1 VSQSQPLRPDQLE
14 IDAGFRESRIQ
25 SLMSVSPNTFWAMAI
40 MVLAFGMWDYFA
52 DEAHWRRAFGVRLV
66 GSLLVVASGVYQKLP
81 GRARSLPSMVKL
93 RLVIAVVTV
102 LIAASML
109 DGGFGYNVAGLVVIF
124 LTGPYIAIDSRDLL
138 TTNFSAVAALG
149 IILVALPLEPF
160 DKVGTAVF
168 VALAV
173 AVSTLLG
180 RVLEA
185 SNRRAFMLELEQHRD
200 ARTDAL
206 TGLANRRSIDERG
219 RIELKMA
226 RRTRTPVSVL
236 LCDLD
241 HFKSINDRYG
251 HEVGDA
257 ALVGT
262 AEVLRNAL
270 RESDALGRWGGE
282 EFIAV
287 LPATAER
294 GAVEVA
300 ERMRQSIAAKRFPGL
315 ESGATISV
323 GVASSGDFTDPLLEW
338 DLLLKEADQRL
349 YRAKRDGR
357 NRVMAQAADDRVS
370 PPTKIKG

>member
-1 VSQSQPLRPDQLE
+1 MSQSQPPAPLHQVEL
-14 IDAGFRESRIQ
+14 DAKFREGRIQ
-25 SLMSVSPNTFWAMAI
+25 SLISVNQNTFWAIAI
-40 MVLAFGMWDYFA
+40 MVPAFSMWDYFA
-52 DEAHWRRAFGVRLV
+52 DDANWRKALAVRVL
-66 GSLLVVASGVYQKLP
+66 GSVLVVATGFYQKLP
-81 GRARSLPSMVKL
+81 GRARSLPLMVKL

-102 LIAASML
+102 AIAASTL
-109 DGGFGYNVAGLVVIF
+109 HSGFGYNVAGLVVIL

-138 TTNFSAVAALG
+138 NTNFAAVVALG
-149 IILVALPLEPF
+149 LVVLALPLDQF
-160 DKVGTAVF
+160 DKVGTGLF

-173 AVSTLLG
+173 TVSTLLG

-185 SNRRAFMLELEQHRD
+185 SNRRAFLLEQELHRD

-206 TGLANRRSIDERG
+206 TGLANRRAIDERG

-241 HFKSINDRYG
+241 HFKSVNDRFG
-251 HEVGDA
+251 HNVGDA
-257 ALVGT
+257 ALMTT
-262 AEVLRNAL
+262 ADVLRSAL
-270 RESDALGRWGGE
+270 RESDTLGRWGGE

-287 LPATAER
+287 LPATAHA

-300 ERMRQSIAAKRFPGL
+300 ERMRVAIAGTRFPGL

-323 GVASSGDFTDPLLEW
+323 GVASSGEFTDPLLEW

-357 NRVMAQAADDRVS
+357 NRVVAQVRD
-370 PPTKIKG
+370 

>member
-1 VSQSQPLRPDQLE
+1 
-14 IDAGFRESRIQ
+14 
-25 SLMSVSPNTFWAMAI
+25 MSVSPNTFWAMAI

-52 DEAHWRRAFGVRLV
+52 DNAHWRRAFGVRLI
-66 GSLLVVASGVYQKLP
+66 GSLLVVATGLYQKLP

-102 LIAASML
+102 AIAASTL
-109 DGGFGYNVAGLVVIF
+109 DSGFGYNVAGLVVIF

-138 TTNFSAVAALG
+138 TTNFSAVSALG
-149 IILVALPLEPF
+149 IVLIALPLQPF
-160 DKVGTAVF
+160 DKVGTGVF

-270 RESDALGRWGGE
+270 RESDALGRG
-282 EFIAV
+282 
-287 LPATAER
+287 
-294 GAVEVA
+294 
-300 ERMRQSIAAKRFPGL
+300 AAKNLSPSCRRPLSEAPWKLPSACGNQL
-315 ESGATISV
+315 RRSVSLDSSQARPSASASPVQATSRIPCWSGTCC
-323 GVASSGDFTDPLLEW
+323 
-338 DLLLKEADQRL
+338 
-349 YRAKRDGR
+349 
-357 NRVMAQAADDRVS
+357 
-370 PPTKIKG
+370 

>member
-1 VSQSQPLRPDQLE
+1 MSQSQPLRPDQLE

>member
-1 VSQSQPLRPDQLE
+1 VSQSQSSPSLHQLE
-14 IDAGFRESRIQ
+14 IDARFRESRIE
-25 SLMSVSPNTFWAMAI
+25 SLISVNQNTFWAIAI
-40 MVLAFGMWDYFA
+40 MVPAFSMWDYFA
-52 DEAHWRRAFGVRLV
+52 DHTNWRKAFAVRLV
-66 GSLLVVASGVYQKLP
+66 GALLVVATGLYQKLP
-81 GRARSLPSMVKL
+81 GRSRSLPLMVKL
-93 RLVIAVVTV
+93 RLVIAVLTV
-102 LIAASML
+102 AIAASTL
-109 DGGFGYNVAGLVVIF
+109 HYGFGYNVAGLVVIV

-138 TTNFSAVAALG
+138 NTNFAAVAALG
-149 IILVALPLEPF
+149 VVLLALPLDPF

-185 SNRRAFMLELEQHRD
+185 SNRRAFTLEQELHRD
-200 ARTDAL
+200 ARTDSL
-206 TGLANRRSIDERG
+206 TGLANRRALDERG

-241 HFKSINDRYG
+241 HFKSVNDQYG

-257 ALVGT
+257 ALMTT
-262 AEVLRNAL
+262 ADVLRSAL

-287 LPATAER
+287 LPATGQA

-300 ERMRQSIAAKRFPGL
+300 ERMRAAIAATRFRGL
-315 ESGATISV
+315 DAGGTISI

-357 NRVMAQAADDRVS
+357 NRVVAQIA
-370 PPTKIKG
+370 G

>member
-1 VSQSQPLRPDQLE
+1 
-14 IDAGFRESRIQ
+14 
-25 SLMSVSPNTFWAMAI
+25 MSVSPNTFWAMAI

-138 TTNFSAVAALG
+138 TTNFSAVSALG
-149 IILVALPLEPF
+149 IVLIALPLEPF
-160 DKVGTAVF
+160 DKVGTGVF

-357 NRVMAQAADDRVS
+357 NRVMAQGTDERLS

>member
-149 IILVALPLEPF
+149 IVLVALPLEPF

>member
-1 VSQSQPLRPDQLE
+1 VSQSQPLHPHQLE
-14 IDAGFRESRIQ
+14 IDARFRESRIQ

-149 IILVALPLEPF
+149 IVLVALPLEPF

-357 NRVMAQAADDRVS
+357 NRVMAQATDDRLS